1 MQNASHLPRLSHGPD
16 MRSSP
21 AVLLIHLHDVVRLCL
36 AGQCFVGRGLA
47 GLCWASLWLCLLG
60 LALPAWAQQT
70 YQWRPS
76 GQNASLAVSSDVLSD
91 VERDYLR
98 ALPEIRVAVTRD
110 SLPPYESVAANGDI
124 SGYQVDMLLS
134 LARVFQ
140 LKLRPV
146 VYPDWPSTL
155 AALRDRQ
162 ADMVLGL
169 AVTAERMNYVAFTLG
184 TVPVPMAVFGRSNNR
199 RDMPLTQGTYALE
212 RDYAVNDVVQR
223 RFPEA
228 RIKSVDSSLQ
238 ALRDVAEGRADF
250 YMGSVLT
257 TTELLARSGITGL
270 EVRLPITVG
279 SGFYHLGLRKDWAP
293 LATILNRGI
302 SPLRPG
308 SAREIGVA
316 AQRWSGPMPLQEPL
330 ALAPDV
336 ARWLQDTSVLRV
348 GAMRGLSLL
357 NDVDAAGVHIGIAA
371 DYVEHVAQRLGV
383 GVEVVPFDNLASM
396 LEGLRTKRI
405 DVAPFLTKTAER
417 EREFKFSVPLVAI
430 PFVLIGRTDAP
441 AYAGLGSLNG
451 KRIAMAPAHPLRPL
465 LAQRYPGINIV
476 EATDNNDAISQ
487 VANGKADVAVE
498 VQLLANLRINQ
509 GAGEQLRVLARVDE
523 LPAEFSFAVRPDVA
537 LLLPTVNQI
546 LTSLAPAERE
556 RIYRRWVAVDLA
568 PQFPWRRWAPTIAVA
583 LGSLL
588 LLIGSGVYWM
598 RRLAREVKLRRH
610 ADALVDEIG
619 RAIPGCVFRYEL
631 DAQGKLLRV
640 HYSSGTAKFL
650 GVQPLPGQTLNEV
663 CLLRVDAD
671 QQQQARRALAQ
682 TMASKER
689 FDYTLPYNHPD
700 GRKLWLYTDAVC
712 TQSQSHDGP
721 GLTTTWTGYVIDVT
735 QRQDMQAQIAREAE
749 DRYLWLASASHELR
763 APAHTL
769 ALALQALPTDAV
781 RADQRATLRIA
792 RDAVHSLSQLLDDVL
807 DSARQRLGRT
817 ELRPEQFN
825 VHAVFQ
831 QVADS
836 QARLLAEKG
845 LGFHIEVAPDV
856 PRIVSADP
864 LRLKQVLVNV
874 LNNACKYTEH
884 GHIHFS
890 LHTRAAIDGAAGL
903 RFVVADTGPGIS
915 AATQARLFEPFATG
929 PTTTLRDDLRSSG
942 LGLAHCK
949 RLLAL
954 MKGELTVDSSPG
966 RGTTVTVDVPAAA
979 VASRVADSAGR
990 LRTQGDILVCDDDPV
1005 SCILMSEMLRLAG
1018 YGVVSV
1024 HSAQEAL
1031 QRWRAGGVR
1040 LLITDLH
1047 MPGMDG
1053 ATLMAHIRSEEAQQ
1067 LAQHPALAQQRT
1079 GLVVCSG
1086 DPAPTATDTATL
1098 HDAFIRKPVNMS
1110 TLVDTLRS
1118 LEVQARHAPVSES
1131 AGPL

>member
-1 MQNASHLPRLSHGPD
+1 ML
-16 MRSSP
+16 SSP
-21 AVLLIHLHDVVRLCL
+21 AVPLLIRLRAVASRSLAWLVRAALC
-36 AGQCFVGRGLA
+36 AV
-47 GLCWASLWLCLLG
+47 LCAVLCAAPAPAS
-60 LALPAWAQQT
+60 AQQT

-76 GQNASLAVSSDVLSD
+76 GQTASLGVSSDLLTD
-91 VERDYLR
+91 AERAYLR

-155 AALRDRQ
+155 GALRERQ

-184 TVPVPMAVFGRSNNR
+184 TVPVPMAVFARSNNR
-199 RDMPLTQGTYALE
+199 RDVPLTQGTYALE

-228 RIKSVDSSLQ
+228 RIKSVESSIQ

-250 YMGSVLT
+250 YLGSVLT
-257 TTELLARSGITGL
+257 TTELLARTGIQGL

-293 LATILNRGI
+293 LASILNRGI

-308 SAREIGVA
+308 SAREIGMA
-316 AQRWSGPMPLQEPL
+316 AQRLGGAVPLQEPL
-330 ALAPDV
+330 TLAPDV

-383 GVEVVPFDNLASM
+383 GVEVVPFDNLASV
-396 LEGLRTKRI
+396 LEGLRSKRI
-405 DVAPFLTKTAER
+405 DVVPFLTKTPER
-417 EREFKFSVPLVAI
+417 ERELRFSEPLVSI
-430 PFVLIGRTDAP
+430 PFVLIGRSDAKP
-441 AYAGLGSLNG
+441 YTGLSGLNG

-465 LAQRYPGINIV
+465 LAQRYPGIGIV
-476 EATDNNDAISQ
+476 EAIDNNDAINQ
-487 VANGKADVAVE
+487 VANGKADVAIE

-509 GAGEQLRVLARVDE
+509 GAGEQLRVLAQVDE

-537 LLLPTVNQI
+537 LLLPAVNQI
-546 LTSLAPAERE
+546 LANIAPAERE

-583 LGSLL
+583 LASLL
-588 LLIGSGVYWM
+588 LLIGSGLYWM
-598 RRLAREVKLRRH
+598 RRLAREVKLRRR

-631 DAQGKLLRV
+631 AAQGKLLRV
-640 HYSSGTAKFL
+640 YYSSGTAAFF
-650 GVQPLPGQTLNEV
+650 GAQPLPGQTLNEL
-663 CLLRVDAD
+663 CLLRVDPD
-671 QQQQARRALAQ
+671 QQAPARRALAQ
-682 TMASKER
+682 AMASKER

-700 GRKLWLYTDAVC
+700 GRKLWLYTEAVC
-712 TQSQSHDGP
+712 ALTHDGP
-721 GLTTTWTGYVIDVT
+721 VPITTWTGYVIDVT

-749 DRYLWLASASHELR
+749 ERYLWLASASHELR

-769 ALALQALPTDAV
+769 ALALQALPSDAV
-781 RADQRATLRIA
+781 RADQHATLRIA
-792 RDAVHSLSQLLDDVL
+792 RDAVHSLGQLLDDVL
-807 DSARQRLGRT
+807 DTARQRLGRV

-825 VHAVFQ
+825 VQALFQ

-836 QARLLAEKG
+836 QARLIAEKG
-845 LGFHIEVAPDV
+845 LSLQVEVASDV

-864 LRLKQVLVNV
+864 LRLKQVLVNI
-874 LNNACKYTEH
+874 LNNACKYTEQ

-890 LHTRAAIDGAAGL
+890 LRTQPAPDGGAGL
-903 RFVVADTGPGIS
+903 RFVVQDTGVGMT
-915 AATQARLFEPFATG
+915 AATQERLFEPFASAPST
-929 PTTTLRDDLRSSG
+929 PLREDLRSSG

-954 MKGELTVDSSPG
+954 MNGRLAVDTVAG
-966 RGTTVTVDVPAAA
+966 RGTSVTVDVPAAA
-979 VASRVADSAGR
+979 VATSVAAASRR
-990 LRTQGDILVCDDDPV
+990 LRRHGDILVCDDDPV

-1018 YGVVSV
+1018 YSVTSV
-1024 HSAQEAL
+1024 HSAEDAL
-1031 QRWRAGGVR
+1031 ARWRVGGVR
-1040 LLITDLH
+1040 LLITDLN
-1047 MPGMDG
+1047 MPGMG
-1053 ATLMAHIRSEEAQQ
+1053 GEALMAHIRADEA
-1067 LAQHPALAQQRT
+1067 AQPSTSAAQTHTQTPTQAQERT

-1086 DPAPTATDTATL
+1086 DPAPTSADPSAL
-1098 HDAFIRKPVNMS
+1098 HDAFIRKPVDMS

-1118 LEVQARHAPVSES
+1118 LDVQTQSSAASEHS
-1131 AGPL
+1131 VDTH